1 MNADTLTLLLEK
13 EGSNRQGMRLGKC
26 NVKGP
31 VHEADH
37 CSIYFAECSELPG
50 PAAIK
55 LCRSGPQRTLDPTGA
70 AQQYEALTRLEQA
83 WARNDSLQCVR
94 PYALFEEEALLVLE
108 WVPGRSL
115 GEILLG
121 LKTSTVK
128 AHQLAEQAGQWLSAF
143 HRLGHQPAQAMDVE
157 KKQAVVES
165 MYDWPGAQDASF
177 EQAVD
182 SLVAALPAAADSK
195 VEYSW
200 IHGDF
205 KLDNLLFD
213 EERLTG
219 IDIHLRH
226 TNAVVYDM
234 APFLNHMEMSCLD
247 PRNPWRFT
255 DRDDLSAHF
264 LAGYSREG
272 QCPPA
277 VALAWCRM
285 FHLLCSWNSMLE
297 QATGTLR
304 RTLLHWA
311 FSSTAARLRR
321 QLEA

>member
-13 EGSNRQGMRLGKC
+13 SEGYRGMRLGEC
-26 NVKGP
+26 RVKGP

-55 LCRSGPQRTLDPTGA
+55 LCRSGPQRTLDPSSA
-70 AQQYEALTRLEQA
+70 AEQYEALKRLEQA

-94 PYALFEEEALLVLE
+94 PYALFEEQAALVLE

-115 GEILLG
+115 TDILLR
-121 LKTSTVK
+121 LQTSTGK

-143 HRLGHQPAQAMDVE
+143 HQLGQQPAQHMDVE
-157 KKQAVVES
+157 QKRSVVQS
-165 MYDWPGAQDASF
+165 MYNWPGAQDASF
-177 EQAVD
+177 EQAID
-182 SLVAALPAAADSK
+182 SLVASFAEAASAK

-205 KLDNLLFD
+205 KLDNLLLD

-226 TNAVVYDM
+226 NNAVVYDI

-264 LAGYSREG
+264 LAGYGREG
-272 QCPPA
+272 QSPPPI
-277 VALAWCRM
+277 ALAWCRL
-285 FHLLCSWNSMLE
+285 FHLLCNWNSMLE
-297 QATGTLR
+297 HATGTVR

-311 FSSTAARLRR
+311 FSSTASRLRR
-321 QLEA
+321 QLAA